1 MIKLL
6 LLLLLLLI
14 VVVVVVVWGFIG
26 TQCSKHFHLNFYL
39 ISLLSRL
46 KRVCELSVLK
56 IELEKKKRSKKPPVV
71 PQFSIAGSFYIV
83 NCDFLTA
90 SSLARFE
97 HGKSGWGFWVVG
109 LTKTKL
115 ILGSTVALE

>member
-1 MIKLL
+1 LIKLL

-56 IELEKKKRSKKPPVV
+56 IELEKKNEVR
-71 PQFSIAGSFYIV
+71 
-83 NCDFLTA
+83 NRLW
-90 SSLARFE
+90 SLNFQ
-97 HGKSGWGFWVVG
+97 
-109 LTKTKL
+109 
-115 ILGSTVALE
+115 